1 MKQLLK
7 TLVLVL
13 TFCSIGA
20 AQQVVVAIP
29 PALRV
34 VVYRRLMMRIA
45 ERLAVTS
52 GAHALVTGDSV
63 GQVASQTL
71 KNLAAIGDVTRLP
84 ILRPLVGCD
93 KEEITL
99 DAQRIGTYETS
110 IVPDEDCCTLFTP
123 RFPSTRAS
131 LQAVEAAEQLL
142 DVEALVQAAVEATTP
157 EVFRFPAVD
166 ARTLQTR
173 A

>member
-1 MKQLLK
+1 
-7 TLVLVL
+7 VDN
-13 TFCSIGA
+13 
-20 AQQVVVAIP
+20 
-29 PALRV
+29 
-34 VVYRRLMMRIA
+34 
-45 ERLAVTS
+45 LAV
-52 GAHALVTGDSV
+52 V
-63 GQVASQTL
+63 GRVATL
-71 KNLAAIGDVTRLP
+71 PV
-84 ILRPLVGCD
+84 LRPLVGMD
-93 KEEITL
+93 KEEITI

-142 DVEALVQAAVEATTP
+142 DVEALVQAAVEATTL